1 MNLPDMDSV
10 DEQLTAYPD
19 GELPPIEA
27 TAIERSLVD
36 DERLRL
42 RLAELRQAYDL
53 LDEIPET
60 PHNQKFTKSTM
71 ELVIR
76 DISTTAPFASSSD
89 VGVKSKFR
97 DWWVWPRVM
106 VLIAA
111 FAVAGSLAAIAVS
124 FVNARRE
131 LRDLGLFAGI
141 GGLEDVNE
149 VNIAIKLSQE
159 TDALAVLKASLGDR
173 LVPPPPDSLWQRK
186 TWVQSLTP
194 IQVSRLENGRERIG
208 RLAPATVKRLAAME
222 SEIESLPEHK
232 MIQET
237 VHLLGLVMDGVGYSR
252 RLDMEAMK
260 PEQRYAFL
268 KEELY
273 FKAANLYATRMTTSD
288 REALTEWDQN
298 FFHPALF
305 QELQRPWDTGQLLGL
320 LSVLRGRDELE
331 LDGQEELIGEL
342 ATGLSP
348 TPMKMIE
355 SLSKKNQ
362 IYVLSRWLFPNS
374 HTNVLLDSYDKLG
387 DDERDKQDL
396 ADPDEVKRMLQR
408 RTRGAFR
415 GPRP

>member
-10 DEQLTAYPD
+10 DEQLTAYLD

-27 TAIERSLVD
+27 TALERSLVD

-71 ELVIR
+71 ELVIK
-76 DISTTAPFASSSD
+76 DLSMTAPFAASSD
-89 VGVKSKFR
+89 VDVKSNLR

-141 GGLEDVNE
+141 RGLEDVNE

-159 TDALAVLKASLGDR
+159 TVALAVLKDSLGDR
-173 LVPPPPDSLWQRK
+173 LLPPPPDSIWQRK

-208 RLAPATVKRLAAME
+208 RLDPATVKRLAAIE
-222 SEIESLPEHK
+222 SEIESLPDHK

-237 VHLLGLVMDGVGYSR
+237 VHLLGLVMDGIGNSR

-273 FKAANLYATRMTTSD
+273 FKAANLYATRMTTTD
-288 REALTEWDQN
+288 REALSEWDHN
-298 FFHPALF
+298 FFQPALRE
-305 QELQRPWDTGQLLGL
+305 ELQRPWDTGQLLFYL
-320 LSVLRGRDELE
+320 FISRGRDELE
-331 LDGQEELIGEL
+331 LDGQEELIREL
-342 ATGLSP
+342 STGLSP
-348 TPMKMIE
+348 IPKKMIE

-362 IYVLSRWLFPNS
+362 IDVLRLWLFPDS
-374 HTNVLLDSYDKLG
+374 PTNALLDSYDKLG

-396 ADPDEVKRMLQR
+396 ADPGEVKRMLQR
-408 RTRGAFR
+408 RTRGASR

>member
-10 DEQLTAYPD
+10 DEQLTAYLD

-27 TAIERSLVD
+27 TAIERSIVD

-71 ELVIR
+71 ELVIK
-76 DISTTAPFASSSD
+76 DLSTTAPFTASSD
-89 VGVKSKFR
+89 VGVKSKYR
-97 DWWVWPRVM
+97 DWWAWPRVM
-106 VLIAA
+106 VLIAV
-111 FAVAGSLAAIAVS
+111 FAVAGSLAAIVVS
-124 FVNARRE
+124 FVNTRRE

-141 GGLEDVNE
+141 RGLEDVNE

-159 TDALAVLKASLGDR
+159 TVALAVLKDGLGDR

-208 RLAPATVKRLAAME
+208 RLDPATVKRLAAME

-237 VHLLGLVMDGVGYSR
+237 VHLLGLVMDGIGNSR
-252 RLDMEAMK
+252 RLDMAAMK

-305 QELQRPWDTGQLLGL
+305 QELQRPWDTGLLLGL
-320 LSVLRGRDELE
+320 LSVLRGRDDLE

-348 TPMKMIE
+348 TAKKMIE

-362 IYVLSRWLFPNS
+362 IYVLSRWLFPIS
-374 HTNVLLDSYDKLG
+374 PTNALLDSYDKLD

-396 ADPDEVKRMLQR
+396 ADPQEVKRMLQR
-408 RTRGAFR
+408 RIRGAMR
-415 GPRP
+415 GPRS